1 MARPLRLSF
10 KNAFYHITAR
20 GHRKE
25 KIFYDDK
32 DKEVFIRKLSETLL
46 RYSMNCYVYCLMD
59 NHYHLFIK
67 TAQPNLSQAIHY
79 LNGSYANWFH
89 TRYQLTGSIF
99 QGRFKSIL
107 VEADSYALVLSAYIH
122 LNPLRAGMIQK
133 LKDYP
138 WSSYLDYLHLRK
150 PQIANLDLSLVLRY
164 FSPDPISAM
173 KQYQEY
179 LLQNQ
184 QMEDPLTQSYR
195 HIALGSNDFIEEIK
209 LKIEKQGTKREIPVT
224 RSVPFYHAEQIL
236 EKITDILKI
245 NQEIIFSKERGNIYR
260 QLALYLIRYFTSLT
274 LSQIGQLFDM
284 DYSAVSQAVKRFEQ
298 KCENNDEIAQL
309 KEKMMKVLKK
319 D

>member
-10 KNAFYHITAR
+10 TNAFYHITAR

-32 DKEVFIRKLSETLL
+32 DKKVFIRKLSETLL
-46 RYSMNCYVYCLMD
+46 RYSITCYAYCLMD

-79 LNGSYANWFH
+79 LNGSYANWFRP
-89 TRYQLTGSIF
+89 RYQLTGSIF

-107 VEADSYALVLSAYIH
+107 VEADSYALILSAYLH
-122 LNPLRAGMIQK
+122 LNPLRAGIVQK
-133 LKDYP
+133 LEDYP
-138 WSSYLDYLHLRK
+138 WSSYLAYIHLRK
-150 PQIANLDLSLVLRY
+150 PQIANLDSSLVLQY
-164 FSPDPISAM
+164 FSSDLISAI
-173 KQYQEY
+173 KHYQEY

-184 QMEDPLTQSYR
+184 QMEDPLAQSYR

-209 LKIEKQGTKREIPVT
+209 LKIEKQGKKREIPVT

-236 EKITDILKI
+236 EKMSDTLKI
-245 NQEIIFSKERGNIYR
+245 NQEIIFSKERGNIHR
-260 QLALYLIRYFTSLT
+260 QLALYLIRYFTSLA

-298 KCENNDEIAQL
+298 KCENNNEIAQL
-309 KEKMMKVLKK
+309 KEKMMKVLEK

>member
-1 MARPLRLSF
+1 MVRPLRLSF
-10 KNAFYHITAR
+10 ENAFYHITSR

-32 DKEVFIRKLSETLL
+32 DKKVFIRKLSETLL
-46 RYSMNCYVYCLMD
+46 RYSITCYTYCLMD

-67 TAQPNLSQAIHY
+67 TALPNLSQSIHY
-79 LNGSYANWFH
+79 LNGSYANWFR

-107 VEADSYALVLSAYIH
+107 VEADNYSLILSAYIH
-122 LNPLRAGMIQK
+122 LNPLRARITQR

-150 PQIANLDLSLVLRY
+150 PQIPNLDSFLVLHY

-184 QMEDPLTQSYR
+184 QMEDPLIQSYR

-209 LKIEKQGTKREIPVT
+209 LKIEKKGEKREIPVT

-236 EKITDILKI
+236 EKITDNLKI

-260 QLALYLIRYFTSLT
+260 QLALYLIRYFTSLA
-274 LSQIGQLFDM
+274 LSQIGQLFNM

-298 KCENNDEIAQL
+298 KCENNNEIVQL